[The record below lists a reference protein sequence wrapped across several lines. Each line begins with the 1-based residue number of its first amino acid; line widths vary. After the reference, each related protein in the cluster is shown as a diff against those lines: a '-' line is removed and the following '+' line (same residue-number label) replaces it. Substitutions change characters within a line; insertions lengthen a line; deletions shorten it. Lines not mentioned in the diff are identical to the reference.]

1 MLDVLTIGA
10 ACVDVL
16 VRGLGRFD
24 PEREIN
30 PARQVELCVGG
41 DALNEA
47 VVLTRLGKRAGLL
60 VALGEGNAA
69 DFIAGQLS
77 HAGVD
82 LSMCHR
88 DQHRPSPV
96 SVVMI
101 RTDGQR
107 SFVSPPPESLPRLP
121 RELRLPKA
129 KVVTLAS
136 LYQPPFLD
144 LGFALS
150 CARQAKEMGAVLCA
164 DAVCPPGAK
173 MEQYRELWPL
183 VDYFFPN
190 LEEAETLTG
199 ERDPERAAEMIL
211 RFGVGTA
218 LVKTGKRGCLAKN
231 QKGSHQSPAFLT
243 GAVDTTGAGDCFASG
258 FIAGLLEG
266 EDLAGCCRL
275 ANAAA
280 SLAVRRIGA
289 TAGIESRR
297 QLQDVLDG
305 K

>member
-16 VRGLGRFD
+16 VRGAGRFD
-24 PEREIN
+24 PDREIN
-30 PARQVELCVGG
+30 PARQVELCAGG

-47 VVLTRLGKRAGLL
+47 VVLTRLGKRTALL
-60 VALGEGNAA
+60 TALGKGDAA
-69 DFIAGQLS
+69 DFITGLLGS
-77 HAGVD
+77 AGVD
-82 LSMCHR
+82 VSLCQR
-88 DQHRPSPV
+88 DPKRSSPV

-101 RTDGQR
+101 REDGQR
-107 SFVSPPPESLPRLP
+107 SFISPPPESLPRMP
-121 RELRLPKA
+121 GELRLPNA
-129 KVVTLAS
+129 RVVTLAS

-164 DAVCPPGAK
+164 DVVCPPGAK
-173 MEQYRELWPL
+173 MEQYGALWLL

-190 LEEAETLTG
+190 REEAETLTG
-199 ERDPERAAEMIL
+199 EQDAERGAEAIL

-218 LVKTGKRGCLAKN
+218 LIKTGKQGCLAKR
-231 QKGSHQSPAFLT
+231 GGVSHRSPAFLT
-243 GAVDTTGAGDCFASG
+243 EAVDTTGAGDCFASG

-266 EDLAGCCRL
+266 EDLPGCCRL

-280 SLAVRRIGA
+280 SLAVRRTGA
-289 TAGIESRR
+289 TAGIESRE
-297 QLQDVLDG
+297 QLQGVLDG
-305 K
+305 E